1 MMDYNETVALWKE
14 AYKFCL
20 GYDARIGNDPEIT
33 QEDVNEYLKSKA
45 ELMVNLLKMFIIE
58 SMENKG
64 TYDIDYM
71 TELLATLEDE
81 MTTEEIPMTTFDSN
95 YMREIIVEA
104 KEDYDNAE

>member
-1 MMDYNETVALWKE
+1 MNYNETVALWKE

-20 GYDARIGNDPEIT
+20 GFDARIGNDPEIT

-45 ELMVNLLKMFIIE
+45 ELMVNLLKMLIIE

-64 TYDIDYM
+64 AYDIDYM
-71 TELLATLEDE
+71 IELLVALENE
-81 MTTEEIPMTTFDSN
+81 MVVEEIPMTTFDSN
-95 YMREIIVEA
+95 YMREVITEA